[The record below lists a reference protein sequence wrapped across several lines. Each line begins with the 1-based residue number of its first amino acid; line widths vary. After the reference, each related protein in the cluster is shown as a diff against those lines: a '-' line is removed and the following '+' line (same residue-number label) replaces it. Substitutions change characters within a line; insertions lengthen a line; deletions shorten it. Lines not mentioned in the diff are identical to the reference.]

1 MTSPSHRTAPSGLVT
16 LGLAVL
22 WIALYFGIRLY
33 LEANPGL
40 AAAVR
45 LGLAFVPVPV
55 FAMFLWRFVLG
66 VRSADELE
74 RRIQLEALAVAFPL
88 GLLLLTTLGLAQR
101 AVELEFEDW
110 SYNHVWPFF
119 TLFYLFGL
127 MLARR
132 RYA

>member
-1 MTSPSHRTAPSGLVT
+1 MTSPSPRTPPSGLVT

-33 LEANPGL
+33 LEANPDL
-40 AAAVR
+40 AAPVR

-101 AVELEFEDW
+101 AVELKFEDW

-119 TLFYLFGL
+119 TLFYVFGL

>member
-1 MTSPSHRTAPSGLVT
+1 VT

-33 LEANPGL
+33 LEANPDL
-40 AAAVR
+40 AAPVR

-101 AVELEFEDW
+101 AVELKFEDW

-119 TLFYLFGL
+119 TLFYVFGL